1 VRELRRLKR
10 QDPNIKSLVFSQW
23 SEALLLLREALTV
36 NSVSS
41 LVLSG
46 GAGAVETLR
55 RFRESSSES
64 SSESSPSSSSS
75 KPSSGST
82 SPSPSSSKK
91 RRGGKSTSLATAAEG
106 AAAAGKAL
114 EKGNNNKDDGDE
126 EEMGKM
132 NDGSVQVLLMP
143 LKATNAGLSIS
154 EATHVFLL
162 DTGLNR
168 GLEIQA
174 LARVRRINSTQTTT
188 VHRLIMQGTIEEAIW
203 NLLRPAHDAAIAA
216 STASCSS
223 YSSDSTVTGEGEG
236 CSGGG
241 GGGGGGS
248 ATQKKGDEGMASLA
262 ARYQV
267 RRSDVHKI
275 LKKLKYLYHAGGGGG
290 GGGSGGDNEGKKEE
304 SSLQF
309 SGLGVRPEW
318 RERILQGLG

>member
-1 VRELRRLKR
+1 M
-10 QDPNIKSLVFSQW
+10 
-23 SEALLLLREALTV
+23 AMT
-36 NSVSS
+36 
-41 LVLSG
+41 
-46 GAGAVETLR
+46 
-55 RFRESSSES
+55 
-64 SSESSPSSSSS
+64 
-75 KPSSGST
+75 
-82 SPSPSSSKK
+82 
-91 RRGGKSTSLATAAEG
+91 ATG

-114 EKGNNNKDDGDE
+114 EIGHKNKYNDE
-126 EEMGKM
+126 DQEEMDAM

-143 LKATNAGLSIS
+143 LKATNAGLSIN

-216 STASCSS
+216 STATASS
-223 YSSDSTVTGEGEG
+223 SSSSDSSSSSTATADATATGEREG
-236 CSGGG
+236 S
-241 GGGGGGS
+241 GGGS
-248 ATQKKGDEGMASLA
+248 ATQKGGEGMASLA
-262 ARYQV
+262 ARHQV
-267 RRSDVHKI
+267 RRSDVHRM
-275 LKKLKYLYHAGGGGG
+275 LKKLKYLYHAGGGG
-290 GGGSGGDNEGKKEE
+290 KKKE